1 MSLTDNNF
9 ERKEFEEKIYCAKCG
24 TLIEETL
31 LLTCE
36 HNLCLSCA
44 AKNLF
49 TEESKNIH
57 KYKVK

>member
-1 MSLTDNNF
+1 MSDY
-9 ERKEFEEKIYCAKCG
+9 ERKDLEEKIFCAKCG
-24 TLIEETL
+24 SLVEETL

-49 TEESKNIH
+49 TEDNKNIH
-57 KYKVK
+57 KYKVNYFE